1 MIRIFFTL
9 ACLLVAAASARAD
22 SLTLSN
28 HYAVVG
34 TNPDGSKYTGTA
46 DVQVISDTTFYIDW
60 KIGSDVYK
68 GFGMRQ
74 GDVLAATYSINNV
87 PGLVIY
93 GVENGGVFKGSWV
106 LRGKDGN
113 GTEQLI
119 PQ

>member
-1 MIRIFFTL
+1 MIRIFFAL
-9 ACLLVAAASARAD
+9 ACLLVAASARAD

-28 HYAVVG
+28 HYGVVG
-34 TNPDGSKYTGTA
+34 TNPNGSKYTGTV
-46 DVQVISDTTFYIDW
+46 DIQVISDTTFYIDW
-60 KIGSDVYK
+60 KIGDAVYK

-74 GDVLAATYSINNV
+74 GNVLAATYSINNA

-93 GVENGGVFKGSWV
+93 NVENGGVFKGSWA
-106 LRGKDGN
+106 LRGQDGN

>member
-1 MIRIFFTL
+1 MIRLFFALALLLVSASVKADTLTL
-9 ACLLVAAASARAD
+9 AR
-22 SLTLSN
+22 
-28 HYAVVG
+28 HYGVVG
-34 TNPDGSKYTGTA
+34 TNPNGSKYSGTA

-60 KIGSDVYK
+60 KIAGDVYK

-74 GDVLAATYSINNV
+74 GGVLAATYTINGV

-93 GVENGGVFKGSWV
+93 SVETGGVMKGSWA
-106 LRGKDGN
+106 LRGQDGN

>member
-1 MIRIFFTL
+1 MIRIVFAF
-9 ACLLVAAASARAD
+9 ACLLAAASARAET
-22 SLTLSN
+22 LTLSN

-34 TNPDGSKYTGTA
+34 TNPNGSKYTGTA

-60 KIGSDVYK
+60 KIGNAVYK

-74 GDVLAATYSINNV
+74 GGVLAATYSINNV

-93 GVENGGVFKGSWV
+93 SVESGGVFKGSWA
-106 LRGKDGN
+106 LRGQDGN